1 MRVEMKL
8 KRILLIMVV
17 LVFTIPSKSLASEEI
32 IESAEE
38 MLDISSFIS
47 EAQKYTEDVFNDI
60 NFSDILNSA
69 ITGDIDETSVAKKI
83 VNLLGIE
90 MRKQITMV
98 GSIII
103 IIVIHS
109 ILKSVS
115 DGLDNGGISQITYL
129 VQYIL
134 IVTLIMTNF
143 AGIISSI
150 KDTIQNLV
158 GFSYSLIPLLLAL
171 MMITGSLVTASTVQS
186 ILLIMITFIGSF
198 ISTFLLPMVLIGT
211 SLGIISKISDKVQI
225 DKIAKTFKSSVVWIL
240 GIALTIFTSVL
251 SLESSLAG
259 HVDKITTKT
268 TKAVVSNAIPVVG
281 KILSDTTEMVL
292 GSGIVLK
299 NAVGIIG
306 VIVIIGI
313 CAMPI
318 IRLAVLT
325 VLYHILSAVCQ
336 PIADKKIVDII
347 EQMRDTFKVLLA
359 MVCSI
364 SVMLIIGLT
373 IVIKISTI

>member
-1 MRVEMKL
+1 
-8 KRILLIMVV
+8 
-17 LVFTIPSKSLASEEI
+17 
-32 IESAEE
+32 

>member
-1 MRVEMKL
+1 MKI
-8 KRILLIMVV
+8 KIILLTI
-17 LVFTIPSKSLASEEI
+17 VFLIFVIPNESLASENI
-32 IESAEE
+32 LESTEE

-47 EAQKYTEDVFNDI
+47 EAQKYTEDVFDDMD
-60 NFSDILNSA
+60 FSEILNSA
-69 ITGDIDETSVAKKI
+69 MSGKVDGTSIAKRI
-83 VNLLGIE
+83 FSFLGIE
-90 MRKQITMV
+90 IRNQITMI

-103 IIVIHS
+103 IIVVHS

-115 DGLDNGGISQITYL
+115 DGLDGGGISQITYL

-143 AGIISSI
+143 SGIISSI
-150 KDTIQNLV
+150 KETIQNLV

-171 MMITGSLVTASTVQS
+171 MMITGNMVTASAVQP
-186 ILLIMITFIGSF
+186 ILLLMITFIGSF
-198 ISTFLLPMVLIGT
+198 ISAFLLPMVLIGT

-225 DKIAKTFKSSVVWIL
+225 DKLAKTFKSGVVWIL
-240 GIALTIFTSVL
+240 GIVLTIFTSVL
-251 SLESSLAG
+251 SLESSLTG
-259 HVDKITTKT
+259 HVDGLTAKT
-268 TKAVVSNAIPVVG
+268 TKAIVSSAIPVVG
-281 KILSDTTEMVL
+281 KILSDTAETVL
-292 GSGIVLK
+292 GSGVILK

-318 IRLAVLT
+318 IKLTVLT
-325 VLYHILSAVCQ
+325 VLYHILSAICQ
-336 PIADKKIVDII
+336 PIADKKIIDII

-364 SVMLIIGLT
+364 STMLIIGVT
-373 IVIKISTI
+373 IVIKISNI

>member
-1 MRVEMKL
+1 MKL
-8 KRILLIMVV
+8 KRILLIMAI
-17 LVFTIPSKSLASEEI
+17 LVFAIPTKSLASEEI

-47 EAQKYTEDVFNDI
+47 EAQKYTEDIFNDI
-60 NFSDILNSA
+60 NFSDILSSA
-69 ITGDIDETSVAKKI
+69 ITGDIDETSIAKRI

-90 MRKQITMV
+90 IRKQITMV

-103 IIVIHS
+103 IIVVHS

-115 DGLDNGGISQITYL
+115 DGLDNGGISQITYF

-251 SLESSLAG
+251 SLESSLTG

-318 IRLAVLT
+318 IRLGVLT
-325 VLYHILSAVCQ
+325 VLYHVLSAVCQ
-336 PIADKKIVDII
+336 PIADKKIIDII

-359 MVCSI
+359 MVCSM

-373 IVIKISTI
+373 IVIRISSI

>member
-1 MRVEMKL
+1 MKL

-17 LVFTIPSKSLASEEI
+17 LIFIVPSKSLANDEI
-32 IESAEE
+32 LESTEE
-38 MLDISSFIS
+38 MLDISSFIT
-47 EAQKYTEDVFNDI
+47 EAQKYTEDVFNDMD
-60 NFSDILNSA
+60 FSETLSSA
-69 ITGDIDETSVAKKI
+69 MKGDLDGGSIAKKL

-90 MRKQITMV
+90 IRSQITMI

-103 IIVIHS
+103 IIVVHS

-115 DGLDNGGISQITYL
+115 DGLDNGGISQITYF

-171 MMITGSLVTASTVQS
+171 MMITGNIVTASAVQP
-186 ILLIMITFIGSF
+186 ILLILITFIGNF
-198 ISTFLLPMVLIGT
+198 ISTFLLPMILIGT

-225 DKIAKTFKSSVVWIL
+225 DKLAKTFKSSVVWIL
-240 GIALTIFTSVL
+240 GIVLTIFTGVL
-251 SLESSLAG
+251 SLESSLTG
-259 HVDKITTKT
+259 HVDGITTKT
-268 TKAVVSNAIPVVG
+268 TKAVVSSAIPVVG
-281 KILSDTTEMVL
+281 KILSDTAEVVL
-292 GSGIVLK
+292 GSGVILK

-318 IRLAVLT
+318 IKLAVLT

-336 PIADKKIVDII
+336 PIADKKIIDII

-364 SVMLIIGLT
+364 SVMLIIGVT
-373 IVIKISTI
+373 IVIKISNI

>member
-1 MRVEMKL
+1 MKL
-8 KRILLIMVV
+8 KRILLIMVI
-17 LVFTIPSKSLASEEI
+17 LVFAIPTKSLASEEI

-47 EAQKYTEDVFNDI
+47 EAQKYTEDVFNDV
-60 NFSDILNSA
+60 NFSDILSSA
-69 ITGDIDETSVAKKI
+69 ITGDIDETSIAKKI
-83 VNLLGIE
+83 INLLGIE
-90 MRKQITMV
+90 IRQQITMV

-103 IIVIHS
+103 IIVVHS

-115 DGLDNGGISQITYL
+115 DGLDNGGISQITYF

-171 MMITGSLVTASTVQS
+171 MMITGNLVTASTVQS

-198 ISTFLLPMVLIGT
+198 IATFLLPMVLIGT

-240 GIALTIFTSVL
+240 GIVLTIFTTVL
-251 SLESSLAG
+251 SLESSLTG

-325 VLYHILSAVCQ
+325 ALYHILSAVCQ
-336 PIADKKIVDII
+336 PIADKKIIDII

-373 IVIKISTI
+373 IVIKVSSI